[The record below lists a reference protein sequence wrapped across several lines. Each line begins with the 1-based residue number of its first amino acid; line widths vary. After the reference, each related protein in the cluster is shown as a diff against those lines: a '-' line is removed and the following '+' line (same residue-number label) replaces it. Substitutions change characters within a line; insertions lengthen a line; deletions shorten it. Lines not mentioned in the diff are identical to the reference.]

1 MRFLHSGWLVFLMV
15 ILPIFVNGQEVIS
28 DTLDP
33 AKRLQEL
40 REQIQQLESRIASS
54 GAKEQDLVTEL
65 DRLDRTISLRQ
76 SVIKT
81 LSKERVRLD
90 NSIRKTGS
98 QIQQRQRDINRLT
111 SEHIDM
117 RKRYDALQNVVNR
130 RAVQVYKHWNIDR
143 WTILLKAQSITDL
156 LSRQYYFRKIH
167 HWDVRHL
174 EELSQ
179 RADSLKSLETRIQH
193 QQDALHADR
202 SNQETAR
209 NQKNRLINQ
218 KREEETTLT
227 EKKSARSAVL
237 TDVRSDREA
246 LEKQLAEKQ
255 TAVQEI
261 ERQIA
266 AMEARRSIEPPPP
279 GYFASGQLFAS
290 LKGKLPMPV
299 PGEIITHFGTSR
311 HPRLGTITE
320 NTGIDIQAPMGA
332 LVRTVSDAQVGMVT
346 WLRGFGNTIIL
357 DHQDGHYSVYA
368 HLEEVHVAQGNW
380 LRAGEVIGTVGDT
393 GSLEGPRLHFEI
405 WQKRI
410 TQDPESWLTKTPYP

>member
-1 MRFLHSGWLVFLMV
+1 MKFLCSGWLVLFV
-15 ILPIFVNGQEVIS
+15 GILPLLVHGQDEDS
-28 DTLDP
+28 DSLDP
-33 AKRLQEL
+33 SKQLREL
-40 REQIQQLESRIASS
+40 REQIQQLESQIASS
-54 GAKEQDLVTEL
+54 DAREQDLVTEL
-65 DRLDRTISLRQ
+65 DGLDRSINLRQ

-90 NSIRKTGS
+90 KSILRTGD
-98 QIQQRQRDINRLT
+98 QIQERQRDINRLT
-111 SEHIDM
+111 SEHRDM
-117 RKRYDALQNVVNR
+117 QERYGALQDVVHR
-130 RAVQVYKHWNIDR
+130 RAVQVYKHWNVDR

-167 HWDVRHL
+167 HWDIRHL

-179 RADSLKSLETRIQH
+179 RADSLKSLENRIQK
-193 QQDALHADR
+193 QRDELRVDLG
-202 SNQETAR
+202 NQEDAR
-209 NQKNRLINQ
+209 DQKNRLIEQ
-218 KREEETTLT
+218 KREEETTLIA
-227 EKKSARSAVL
+227 KKSTRSVVL
-237 TDVRSDREA
+237 ADIRSDRDAMEN
-246 LEKQLAEKQ
+246 QLAEKQ
-255 TAVQEI
+255 LAVQEI

-266 AMEARRSIEPPPP
+266 AMEARRTYEAPPP
-279 GYFASGQLFAS
+279 GYFASGQPFTS

-299 PGEIITHFGTSR
+299 QGEIVTHFGANR
-311 HPRLGTITE
+311 HPQLGTITE

-368 HLEEVHVAQGNW
+368 HLDEVHVAQGNW

-393 GSLEGPRLHFEI
+393 GSLDGPRLHFEI

-410 TQDPESWLTKTPYP
+410 TQDPESWLMRTPYP

>member
-1 MRFLHSGWLVFLMV
+1 MRFLHSGWLVFLVV
-15 ILPIFVNGQEVIS
+15 ILPILVDGQETIS

-54 GAKEQDLVTEL
+54 NTKEQDLVTEL

-111 SEHIDM
+111 SEHMDM
-117 RKRYDALQNVVNR
+117 RKRYDALQDVVNR

-179 RADSLKSLETRIQH
+179 RADSLKSLETLIQH

-209 NQKNRLINQ
+209 NQKNRLIDQ
-218 KREEETTLT
+218 KREEET
-227 EKKSARSAVL
+227 K
-237 TDVRSDREA
+237 
-246 LEKQLAEKQ
+246 
-255 TAVQEI
+255 
-261 ERQIA
+261 
-266 AMEARRSIEPPPP
+266 
-279 GYFASGQLFAS
+279 
-290 LKGKLPMPV
+290 LK
-299 PGEIITHFGTSR
+299 
-311 HPRLGTITE
+311 
-320 NTGIDIQAPMGA
+320 
-332 LVRTVSDAQVGMVT
+332 
-346 WLRGFGNTIIL
+346 
-357 DHQDGHYSVYA
+357 
-368 HLEEVHVAQGNW
+368 
-380 LRAGEVIGTVGDT
+380 
-393 GSLEGPRLHFEI
+393 
-405 WQKRI
+405 
-410 TQDPESWLTKTPYP
+410 